1 MARSSSV
8 SWARFSV
15 ASRAARRAQSRAQA
29 ASKDMVFPSRVL
41 AGVGSGPDR
50 HAPEGEGR
58 PCGCDRAL
66 RGPDGSLRI
75 PGTSVGRAGAGRRGA
90 HRPLAFSSS
99 HAPDDLA
106 RWDRKVA
113 FDQHERTRFRRW
125 HGGVRQR
132 DTCMHRF
139 RCDTSRPPTVAKPQE
154 EEPPRGPGQV
164 QPDLPDPARTHRVRC
179 LRLPRA
185 APLGEH
191 PGRGVQVHSLCSWPR
206 ATSIR
211 SRGGAS
217 R

>member
-8 SWARFSV
+8 SWARFSA

-113 FDQHERTRFRRW
+113 FDQHERTHSRRW
-125 HGGVRQR
+125 HGGVGPA
-132 DTCMHRF
+132 D
-139 RCDTSRPPTVAKPQE
+139 
-154 EEPPRGPGQV
+154 EPLQQAGQG
-164 QPDLPDPARTHRVRC
+164 LPNSARASAARTTEPTIRTPEAVN
-179 LRLPRA
+179 
-185 APLGEH
+185 
-191 PGRGVQVHSLCSWPR
+191 GVSCPSDR
-206 ATSIR
+206 AT
-211 SRGGAS
+211 A
-217 R
+217 